1 MVKINH
7 QNQQSRHSKIV
18 WTFIDKILAERV
30 VGQFFWTQSWYSS
43 LSICKSNQK
52 WQEHFPMRQV
62 GYSMILNNDQLLEG
76 LLLQDGLSI
85 VRNQYLPWA
94 NGILLGAAAVAAVG
108 RTVMPGMNGA
118 LKGLGMGK
126 PRPRDRANKRL
137 AARASTFKGTS
148 TPSKTLINHG

>member
-1 MVKINH
+1 
-7 QNQQSRHSKIV
+7 
-18 WTFIDKILAERV
+18 
-30 VGQFFWTQSWYSS
+30 
-43 LSICKSNQK
+43 
-52 WQEHFPMRQV
+52 MREV

-118 LKGLGMGK
+118 LKGLGMANQGHETEPTSAW
-126 PRPRDRANKRL
+126 PRAQVL
-137 AARASTFKGTS
+137 SKGLQHH
-148 TPSKTLINHG
+148 PKHG